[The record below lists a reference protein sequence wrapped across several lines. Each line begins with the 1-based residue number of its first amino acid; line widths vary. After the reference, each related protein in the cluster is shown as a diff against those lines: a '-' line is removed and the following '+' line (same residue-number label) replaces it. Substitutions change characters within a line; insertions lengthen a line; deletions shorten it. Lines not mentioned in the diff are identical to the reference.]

1 MSPIKRTVATLL
13 TSVACVAVAPIV
25 AATVSPAVAQE
36 RVQVTAEFRT
46 ALEPYGEFRQH
57 QRWGE
62 VWVPTHVAD
71 AWEPYT
77 VGHWVDSADYGWYWV
92 SEQAEAD
99 WGWVTFHY
107 GRWVRDREMGWIWVP
122 GRTWGPGFV
131 SWRRGGHRNAEYVGW
146 APEPPDELIVDV
158 RDEPDYW
165 VFVRARDFTAPRI
178 VDVILPPRERT
189 TIIRDTVVE
198 NRTVLLDNR
207 GFAVNPGIPPAFVA
221 AAIGRPISTYH
232 VRPVVL
238 AGTANISG
246 ATVVRGNELRQQ
258 RQTIVREASTVQRT
272 NDVIRPSA
280 NVPPPQA
287 LPPNARTGR
296 LDVNPPRAAQGA
308 TTGAGGPQQR
318 MAPNQRPGQPPTT
331 NGQAPSNQLNR
342 GAEQRRPG
350 ERGATP
356 NAPGQAPTAQTP
368 NEKRGTTG
376 AAPQEQLNR
385 GAEQHRPGERGAAPK
400 GPGQAPNAQMPN
412 ERRGTTGTAPH
423 EQPNRGAEQ
432 RRPGE
437 RGTVPNAP
445 EHAPSAQT
453 PNERR
458 GTTGAAP
465 QELPNRGV
473 EQRRPGERGAAP
485 KGPGQV
491 PNAQMP
497 NEKRGTTGA
506 APQERLNRGGEHRQ
520 PGAQPRGTTGA
531 APSGPHE
538 PNVGESP
545 RRAPPGPENR
555 ALPHEQRSLERGPGQ
570 HSGTTGA
577 APSAPRGP
585 SPSER
590 HGGPAGPENRPAA
603 HAPSPPQGGGH
614 QPSHAGP
621 APQAPHGGPP
631 ATTGAGPHGG
641 PPATT
646 GAGPH
651 GGPPAT

>member
-1 MSPIKRTVATLL
+1 MSPMKRTVATLL
-13 TSVACVAVAPIV
+13 TSVACVTAVPIV
-25 AATVSPAVAQE
+25 AATVTPAVAQE

-62 VWVPTHVAD
+62 VWVPARVAQD
-71 AWEPYT
+71 WEPYT

-92 SEQAEAD
+92 SDQAEAD

-178 VDVILPPRERT
+178 ADVILPRRERV
-189 TIIRDTVVE
+189 TIIHDTVIE

-221 AAIGRPISTYH
+221 AAIGRPIATYH

-238 AGTANISG
+238 AGTANIAG
-246 ATVVRGNELRQQ
+246 ATVVQGNQLRQQ
-258 RQTIVREASTVQRT
+258 RTTIAREASTAQRT
-272 NDVIRPSA
+272 NNLIRPSA

-308 TTGAGGPQQR
+308 TTGAGGSQR
-318 MAPNQRPGQPPTT
+318 GVTAPNQRPGQPPAT
-331 NGQAPSNQLNR
+331 NGQAPNNQPNNQPNR
-342 GAEQRRPG
+342 GAEQGRPG

-356 NAPGQAPTAQTP
+356 NV
-368 NEKRGTTG
+368 
-376 AAPQEQLNR
+376 
-385 GAEQHRPGERGAAPK
+385 
-400 GPGQAPNAQMPN
+400 PGQAPNMQTPN

-437 RGTVPNAP
+437 RGATPKGPGQAPGAQMPNERRGTTGAAP
-445 EHAPSAQT
+445 QEQPNRGAEQRRPGERGATSKGPGQAPSAQTPNERRDTTGAAPHEQLNRGAEQRRPGERGATPKGPGQAPSAQT

-465 QELPNRGV
+465 QE
-473 EQRRPGERGAAP
+473 Q
-485 KGPGQV
+485 
-491 PNAQMP
+491 
-497 NEKRGTTGA
+497 
-506 APQERLNRGGEHRQ
+506 LNRGGERRP
-520 PGAQPRGTTGA
+520 PGAQ
-531 APSGPHE
+531 
-538 PNVGESP
+538 
-545 RRAPPGPENR
+545 
-555 ALPHEQRSLERGPGQ
+555 Q
-570 HSGTTGA
+570 
-577 APSAPRGP
+577 
-585 SPSER
+585 PSER
-590 HGGPAGPENRPAA
+590 
-603 HAPSPPQGGGH
+603 APRE
-614 QPSHAGP
+614 
-621 APQAPHGGPP
+621 
-631 ATTGAGPHGG
+631 
-641 PPATT
+641 
-646 GAGPH
+646 
-651 GGPPAT
+651 